1 MCCRLCKSFYIIG
14 TLDILY
20 NLRYPKTHFNRIY
33 GLVFPRSERGPATA
47 EFNGGRR
54 ARCLD
59 GHKDCDFAG
68 SSFLGN
74 VFRES
79 RHL

>member
-1 MCCRLCKSFYIIG
+1 MCCRLCKSFYFIG

-20 NLRYPKTHFNRIY
+20 NLRYSKTHFNRIY
-33 GLVFPRSERGPATA
+33 GPVFPRSERGPVTA

-59 GHKDCDFAG
+59 GHKDCDYAR